1 MFVDVPI
8 SVQTPP
14 ICTAYT
20 IGRYSFDGVVFSFL
34 AHRFNTLPKSTVS
47 IVLLTKALSM
57 VTGTIMRSRADG

>member
-34 AHRFNTLPKSTVS
+34 AHRFNTLLKSTVS

-57 VTGTIMRSRADG
+57 DTGTIMRSRADG

>member
-20 IGRYSFDGVVFSFL
+20 IGRYNFDGAVLSFR
-34 AHRFNTLPKSTVS
+34 AHRFNTLPKRTVS
-47 IVLLTKALSM
+47 IVLLTNALNIE
-57 VTGTIMRSRADG
+57 TGTIMRNRAVG

>member
-20 IGRYSFDGVVFSFL
+20 IGRYNFDGDVLSFL
-34 AHRFNTLPKSTVS
+34 AHRFNTLPKRTVS
-47 IVLLTKALSM
+47 IVLLTNALIM
-57 VTGTIMRSRADG
+57 ETGTIMRRSADG